1 MPSRKNLK
9 TSSATSFRAI
19 TLLESKSCT
28 KKRWRLNLLKIS
40 NWPLINTLKATTY
53 LFLNSILLT
62 KLIALWIKRLL
73 ESFNSRMKRST
84 KKMDSK
90 KHILPSI
97 KCRRYLIT
105 KKKSKDSLGPVWGLS
120 LKEID
125 RLTLQFRKLLR
136 KALTIVT
143 EIREV
148 DSKRRTRFTSST
160 KFSTIIMYDFY
171 MISVLL

>member
-1 MPSRKNLK
+1 MPSRKSLK
-9 TSSATSFRAI
+9 TSSTTSFRAI
-19 TLLESKSCT
+19 ILLESKRCT
-28 KKRWRLNLLKIS
+28 KKRWKLNLLKI
-40 NWPLINTLKATTY
+40 WRWHLINTFKVTTY
-53 LFLNSILLT
+53 VFLSTILLT

-73 ESFNSRMKRST
+73 ELFNSRMKRST

-90 KHILPSI
+90 KPILPST

-105 KKKSKDSLGPVWGLS
+105 KKKSKDSLEPVSGLS

-125 RLTLQFRKLLR
+125 RLTLQLRKLSR
-136 KALTIVT
+136 EALTIAT

-148 DSKRRTRFTSST
+148 DSKRRRRFISST